1 MVARLTGAME
11 LLRTSVWISA
21 FVIVASGSLLAET
34 PRLQSRAKRYAL
46 SKDPHLNPLPC
57 RERGNRYSIFEPPA
71 VPLVGPAP

>member
-34 PRLQSRAKRYAL
+34 APSSIAHEKIRA
-46 SKDPHLNPLPC
+46 
-57 RERGNRYSIFEPPA
+57 EQ
-71 VPLVGPAP
+71 GPSP